1 MILKRVVVTG
11 LGALTPIGNTLPAFW
26 EGLKNG
32 KSGAAPITR
41 FDATH
46 FKTKFACEVKNFDI
60 GNFMDRKEARKMDPF
75 AQYAMVAVDEAIQ
88 DANLPLADLNPNRIG
103 VIWGSGIGGLLTF
116 QEEVKS
122 YAKGDG
128 TPRFNPFFIPKMIP
142 DLSAGHISIKYG
154 FRGPNYV
161 TVSACA
167 SSTNAIYDAFTYLRL
182 GKADIIVSGGSEAA
196 VCEAGVGGFN
206 SLKALSERND
216 SAETASRPYDK
227 NRDGFVLGEGAGA
240 LILEEYEHAKKRGAK
255 IYGEIIGGGMSADA
269 YHITAPHP
277 EGAGII
283 QVMYNALED
292 AEIQATDIDY
302 INTHGTSTPLG
313 DIGEIKAIQ
322 KVFGEHAYK
331 MNISS
336 TKSMTGH
343 LLGAAGAIESIAC
356 LLAINESIIP
366 PTINH
371 FEDDPELDP
380 KLNMTFN
387 QAQKRNV
394 DIALSNTFGFG
405 GHNFSVIFKK
415 VKD

>member
-26 EGLKNG
+26 DGLKNG

-41 FDATH
+41 FDSTL

-75 AQYAMVAVDEAIQ
+75 AQYAMVAVDEAIK
-88 DANLPLADLNPNRIG
+88 DANLPLTELNPNRVG

-116 QEEVKS
+116 QEEVKV

-167 SSTNAIYDAFTYLRL
+167 SSTNALYDAFTFLRL

-216 SAETASRPYDK
+216 SPETASRPYDK

-255 IYGEIIGGGMSADA
+255 IYAEVIGGGMSSDA

-292 AEIQATDIDY
+292 AEIKPEQIDY

-313 DIGEIKAIQ
+313 DIGEIRAIQ

-356 LLAINESIIP
+356 IMAINDSIVP

-371 FEDDPELDP
+371 FEDDPDLDP

-387 QAQKRNV
+387 KAQKRDIN
-394 DIALSNTFGFG
+394 IALSNTFGFG

-415 VKD
+415 I

>member
-11 LGALTPIGNTLPAFW
+11 LGALTPIGNTLREYW
-26 EGLKNG
+26 DGLKAG
-32 KSGAAPITR
+32 KSGAAAITR
-41 FDATH
+41 FDASKY
-46 FKTKFACEVKNFDI
+46 KTKFACEVKNFDV

-75 AQYAMVAVDEAIQ
+75 TQYAMVAVDEAIKHS
-88 DANLPLADLNPNRIG
+88 NLPLADLNPNRVG

-122 YAKGDG
+122 YARGDG

-167 SSTNAIYDAFTYLRL
+167 SSTHALYDAFTFLRL
-182 GKADIIVSGGSEAA
+182 GKADIIISGGSEAA
-196 VCEAGVGGFN
+196 ICEAGVGGFN
-206 SLKALSERND
+206 ALKALSERND
-216 SAETASRPYDK
+216 SPETASRPYDK
-227 NRDGFVLGEGAGA
+227 DRDGFVLGEGAGA
-240 LILEEYEHAKKRGAK
+240 LVLEEYEHAKRRGAT
-255 IYGEIIGGGMSADA
+255 IYGEIIGGGMSSDA

-292 AEIQATDIDY
+292 ANIKPEDIDY

-313 DIGEIKAIQ
+313 DVGEIKAIQ
-322 KVFGEHAYK
+322 KVFGDHSYK
-331 MNISS
+331 VNISS

-356 LLAINESIIP
+356 LLAINESVIP

-371 FEDDPELDP
+371 FTDDPDLDP
-380 KLNMTFN
+380 KLNMTYN
-387 QAQKRNV
+387 AAQQRKVNV
-394 DIALSNTFGFG
+394 ALSNTFGFG
-405 GHNFSVIFKK
+405 GHNFSVIFRK
-415 VKD
+415 V

>member
-26 EGLKNG
+26 DGLKNG

-41 FDATH
+41 FDASL

-75 AQYAMVAVDEAIQ
+75 AQYAMVAVDEAIK
-88 DANLPLADLNPNRIG
+88 DANLPLTELNPNRVG

-116 QEEVKS
+116 QEEVKV

-167 SSTNAIYDAFTYLRL
+167 SSTNALYDAFTFLRL

-216 SAETASRPYDK
+216 SPETASRPYDK
-227 NRDGFVLGEGAGA
+227 SRDGFVLGEGAGA

-255 IYGEIIGGGMSADA
+255 IYAEVIGGGMSSDA

-292 AEIQATDIDY
+292 AEIKPEQIDY

-313 DIGEIKAIQ
+313 DIGEIRAIQ

-356 LLAINESIIP
+356 IMAINDSIVP

-371 FEDDPELDP
+371 FEDDPDLDP

-387 QAQKRNV
+387 KAQERTIN
-394 DIALSNTFGFG
+394 IALSNTFGFG

-415 VKD
+415 I

>member
-1 MILKRVVVTG
+1 MTLKRVVVTG
-11 LGALTPIGNTLPAFW
+11 IGALTPIGNTAPEYW
-26 EGLKNG
+26 EGLKAG

-41 FDATH
+41 FNASL

-75 AQYAMVAVDEAIQ
+75 AQYAMVVADEAIK
-88 DANLPLADLNPNRIG
+88 DSNLPLSELNPHRVG
-103 VIWGSGIGGLLTF
+103 VIWGSGIGGLFTF

-154 FRGPNYV
+154 FRGPNFV

-182 GKADIIVSGGSEAA
+182 GKADVIISGGSEAA
-196 VCEAGVGGFN
+196 VTEAGVGGFN
-206 SLKALSERND
+206 AMKALSERND
-216 SAETASRPYDK
+216 SPETASRPYDK
-227 NRDGFVLGEGAGA
+227 DRDGFVLGEGAGA
-240 LILEEYEHAKKRGAK
+240 LVLEEYEHAKKRGAK
-255 IYGEIIGGGMSADA
+255 IYAEVIGGGMSADA

-277 EGAGII
+277 DGAGIT
-283 QVMYNALED
+283 QVMINALED
-292 AEIQATDIDY
+292 ANIKASDVDY
-302 INTHGTSTPLG
+302 VNTHGTSTPLG
-313 DIGEIKAIQ
+313 DIGEIRAIE
-322 KVFGEHAYK
+322 KVFGEHSYS

-343 LLGAAGAIESIAC
+343 LLGAAGAIEAIAC
-356 LLAINESIIP
+356 LLAINESVVP

-371 FEDDPELDP
+371 FTDDEGLD
-380 KLNMTFN
+380 KRLNLTFSK
-387 QAQKRNV
+387 AQKRNV
-394 DIALSNTFGFG
+394 NVALSNTFGFG
-405 GHNFSVIFKK
+405 GHNASIILKK
-415 VKD
+415 IS